1 MVTDANNRCI
11 PVATNIH
18 NHQPTK
24 RSSSRVPPAEA
35 RREQAHAPA
44 ASHPRSQGATLA
56 ADDHTV
62 PARTVE
68 AAEATFIRRGYVL
81 NTLRGNLRSAA
92 YTHGVD
98 VSRLFDHGRRSELR
112 VDEIRG
118 VIRCEGRLPQAVML
132 DPSIGQC
139 CGCRGDGLH
148 FLFQSF
154 VGSVRTF
161 GRRAQHAPRQATRR
175 D

>member
-81 NTLRGNLRSAA
+81 NTLRGNLRSVA

-132 DPSIGQC
+132 DYQLVRVVDIEVT
-139 CGCRGDGLH
+139 GCI
-148 FLFQSF
+148 QSF